1 MVVIQSARK
10 PNRVR
15 GKEAPGVGIVVPVA
29 VVVQAG
35 FRVVVLALE
44 ADRVVDFVD
53 QGANNVAVGA
63 VCYRPDKVAL
73 GVGEFLGSTQMV
85 QVVIVNAG
93 LFGAAAVYQRQ
104 GFKGIGLVDVNA
116 VLVAGFLG
124 DQAVAL
130 FCPTSLLIMQSLRTC
145 LITLH

>member
-1 MVVIQSARK
+1 M
-10 PNRVR
+10 
-15 GKEAPGVGIVVPVA
+15 
-29 VVVQAG
+29 QAG

-53 QGANNVAVGA
+53 QGANNVAVGP
-63 VCYRPDKVAL
+63 VSHRPDEVTL
-73 GVGEFLGSTQMV
+73 GVGEFLGCA
-85 QVVIVNAG
+85 QVVVVNAG
-93 LFGAAAVYQRQ
+93 LFGAAAFYQCQ
-104 GFKGIGLVDVNA
+104 GLEGIWLVDVSA

-145 LITLH
+145 LKTLH

>member
-1 MVVIQSARK
+1 M
-10 PNRVR
+10 
-15 GKEAPGVGIVVPVA
+15 
-29 VVVQAG
+29 QAG

-53 QGANNVAVGA
+53 QGADDVAVGA
-63 VCYRPDKVAL
+63 VSHRPDEVTL
-73 GVGEFLGSTQMV
+73 GVGEFLGCAQVV
-85 QVVIVNAG
+85 QVEIVNAG
-93 LFGAAAVYQRQ
+93 LFGAAAFYQCQ
-104 GFKGIGLVDVNA
+104 GFKGIWLVDVSA

-145 LITLH
+145 LKTLH